1 LWEQVNE
8 ITEFL
13 KWNEEASGHAVSGL
27 VKTIDEGGGGG
38 ERGAGLRRGIR
49 YIFCKSW

>member
-13 KWNEEASGHAVSGL
+13 KWNEETSGHAVSAYYRGKMTEAA
-27 VKTIDEGGGGG
+27 V
-38 ERGAGLRRGIR
+38 ERGVQYCGVE
-49 YIFCKSW
+49 

>member
-13 KWNEEASGHAVSGL
+13 KWNEEKSGHAVIALAERKDG
-27 VKTIDEGGGGG
+27 GGGGG
-38 ERGAGLRRGIR
+38 ESGAVLRRGIIR
-49 YIFCKSW
+49 IFCKSW